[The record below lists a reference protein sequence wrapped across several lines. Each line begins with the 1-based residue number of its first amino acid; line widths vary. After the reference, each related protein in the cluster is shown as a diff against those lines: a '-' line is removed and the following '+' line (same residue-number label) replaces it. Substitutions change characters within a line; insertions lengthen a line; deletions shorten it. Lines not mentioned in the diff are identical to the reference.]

1 MRLWWRYSVWILL
14 AGSLALN
21 VFFLGGYWQA
31 RRDAQR
37 VESGPGARGLIVERL
52 DLDETQRRK
61 LETLAARLASS
72 AERAR
77 DETRS
82 LQLEFWEELATASPD
97 GDRLASLLEG
107 MTDARLRYQQ
117 DTLAAALEFLETL
130 SPDQRREFRA
140 LIREHDPLG
149 LRSLTGSLPRSR
161 DRRRDAGRDE
171 RGARRERPPAT
182 Y

>member
-1 MRLWWRYSVWILL
+1 MRLWWRYGVWVLL
-14 AGSLALN
+14 AGSLAVN

-37 VESGPGARGLIVERL
+37 VDSGPGARGLVVERL
-52 DLDETQRRK
+52 DLDERQRRS
-61 LETLAARLASS
+61 LEALAARLASS
-72 AERAR
+72 ADRAR
-77 DETRS
+77 EETRS
-82 LQLEFWEELATASPD
+82 LRLEFWEEFASASPD

-107 MTDARLRYQQ
+107 MTDARLRYHQ

-130 SPDQRREFRA
+130 SSDQRREFRR
-140 LIREHDPLG
+140 LIREHDPIG

-161 DRRRDAGRDE
+161 DRPRGEGRDG
-171 RGARRERPPAT
+171 RGAQRELPAAS